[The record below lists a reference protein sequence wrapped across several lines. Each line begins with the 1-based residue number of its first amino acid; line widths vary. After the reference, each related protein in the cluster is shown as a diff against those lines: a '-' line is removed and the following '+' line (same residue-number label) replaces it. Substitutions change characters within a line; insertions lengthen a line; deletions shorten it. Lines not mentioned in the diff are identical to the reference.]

1 MAETRFSVERVRGN
15 PLIVPEM
22 SASIGTNI
30 NGPSLI
36 RVPDW
41 VENPLGRYYLYFAH
55 HKGKF
60 IRLAFADNVEGPY
73 EIYEPGSLHLED
85 SGFPTTITVYPM
97 TIPWSKAR
105 TAP

>member
-1 MAETRFSVERVRGN
+1 MAETRFSVEWVRGN

-60 IRLAFADNVEGPY
+60 IRLP
-73 EIYEPGSLHLED
+73 L
-85 SGFPTTITVYPM
+85 TTLSY
-97 TIPWSKAR
+97 
-105 TAP
+105 